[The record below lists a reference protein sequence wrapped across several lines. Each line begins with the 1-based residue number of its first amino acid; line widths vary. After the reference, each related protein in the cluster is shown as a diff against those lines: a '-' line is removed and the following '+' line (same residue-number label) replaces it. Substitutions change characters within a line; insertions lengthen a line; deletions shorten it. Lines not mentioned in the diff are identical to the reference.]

1 MKIKKLLS
9 TAVAIAMVTCM
20 GTTAF
25 AMDKSLGEIESNIE
39 VINLSDNISIQTI
52 QEIASSVESS
62 LIYDDGTVVPVD
74 AIVTIED
81 ISITNYHSSEVS
93 LQNSYKVTL
102 DTSISEQ
109 TETPNSRKID
119 SDSDDKNGS
128 VVASATLELIW
139 TDGPG
144 LDNVIDK
151 VSGNL
156 TVEKGRVSDGEVRY
170 GDGWRTIAF
179 WTKKDVGSASSFSY
193 RPSITVP
200 DPSAVYYVDFENETF
215 GLSLRVS
222 ANVLQ

>member
-1 MKIKKLLS
+1 MKMKKLLS

-25 AMDKSLGEIESNIE
+25 AMDKALGEIESNIE
-39 VINLSDNISIQTI
+39 VVNLSDNINIQTI
-52 QEIASSVESS
+52 QEIIRSVESS

-74 AIVTIED
+74 AVVTIED
-81 ISITNYHSSEVS
+81 ISTMNHRSSEV
-93 LQNSYKVTL
+93 QSYKVTL

-109 TETPNSRKID
+109 IETPNSRKID
-119 SDSDDKNGS
+119 SDSDDKNGN
-128 VVASATLELIW
+128 VVASATLQLIW

-144 LDNVIDK
+144 LNNVIDK
-151 VSGNL
+151 VSGTL
-156 TVEKGRVSDGEVRY
+156 TVKKGRVSDGEVRY
-170 GDGWRTIAF
+170 GDGWRSTIL

-193 RPSITVP
+193 RPGITVA
-200 DPSAVYYVDFENETF
+200 DPSAVYYVDFEDATF